1 MATDADLLPGPHPGA
16 GHAGSTM
23 NAASGMSRRSLELR
37 LEDVSKRF
45 GAVVALARSDLVVEP
60 GLLLSLLGPSGC
72 GKTTTL
78 RIIAGFETPDT
89 GRVVIDG
96 RDMSL
101 LPPNRRGLGMVFQNY
116 SLFPH
121 MTVGENI
128 AFGLKMIRTGGA
140 EIRRRVGEMLD
151 LVQLPGHEA
160 RFPHQLSGGQQQ
172 RVALARSLVTDPAV
186 LLLDEPLGALDKNLR
201 ENMQFE
207 LRRIQRAL
215 GITTILVTHDQEEAL
230 TLSDRV
236 VVMNEG
242 RILQIGAPTDVYES
256 PRTRFVSEFL
266 GTSNLFEGALGARD
280 GSGFRELAVRFAE
293 RTVTLRVT
301 AADDVATGPATVA
314 VRPEKITPTAHR
326 PQRGNV
332 LAGRVLGHV
341 FRGSYH
347 AYEVAVAG
355 RADPLFVYCQ
365 ARSRSEDRVF
375 RPGRDVHVSWSAED
389 SIVLAPD
396 D

>member
-1 MATDADLLPGPHPGA
+1 
-16 GHAGSTM
+16 M
-23 NAASGMSRRSLELR
+23 NPVSGASGASRRSLELR
-37 LEDVSKRF
+37 LEGVSKRF
-45 GAVVALARSDLVVEP
+45 GAVTALERADLVVEP

-78 RIIAGFETPDT
+78 RIIAGFEAPDT
-89 GRVVIDG
+89 GRVVIDD
-96 RDMSL
+96 RDMGL
-101 LPPNRRGLGMVFQNY
+101 LPPNKRGLGMVFQNY

-121 MTVGENI
+121 MTVGDNI
-128 AFGLKMIRTGGA
+128 AFGLKMARTDAG

-151 LVQLPGHEA
+151 LVHLPGHEE

-172 RVALARSLVTDPAV
+172 RVALARSLVTNPSV

-207 LRRIQRAL
+207 LRRIQQTL

-242 RILQIGAPTDVYES
+242 RILQVGTPSDVYEY

-266 GTSNLFEGALGARD
+266 GTSNLFEGAIEARRGGRN
-280 GSGFRELAVRFAE
+280 GSGLREFTVRLGE
-293 RTVTLRVT
+293 RVMVLRAT
-301 AADDVATGPATVA
+301 AGDDVAEGPAMMA
-314 VRPEKITPTAHR
+314 VRPEKITPSEHR
-326 PQRGNV
+326 PESGNV
-332 LAGRVLGHV
+332 LEGQVLGHV

-347 AYEVAVAG
+347 AYEVALAG
-355 RADPLFVYCQ
+355 REEPVFVYSQ
-365 ARSRSEDRVF
+365 ARSRSGDRVF
-375 RPGRDVHVSWSAED
+375 KPGQRVHMGWSEED
-389 SIVLAPD
+389 SIILTRD
-396 D
+396 

>member
-1 MATDADLLPGPHPGA
+1 MNTAPDAPGA
-16 GHAGSTM
+16 
-23 NAASGMSRRSLELR
+23 SRGSLELR
-37 LEDVSKRF
+37 LEDVSKHF
-45 GAVVALARSDLVVEP
+45 GTVTALARSDLVVEP

-78 RIIAGFETPDT
+78 RIIAGFEAPDT
-89 GRVVIDG
+89 GRVVIGG

-101 LPPNRRGLGMVFQNY
+101 LPPNKRGLGMVFQNY

-121 MTVGENI
+121 MTVGDNI
-128 AFGLKMIRTGGA
+128 AFGLKMAGTGAG

-151 LVQLPGHEA
+151 LVHLPGHEE

-172 RVALARSLVTDPAV
+172 RVALARSLVTNPSV

-207 LRRIQRAL
+207 LRRIQQTL

-236 VVMNEG
+236 VVMHEG
-242 RILQIGAPTDVYES
+242 RILQTGAPNEVYEY

-266 GTSNLFEGALGARD
+266 GTSNLFEGRLAARGADVGGPREFTVRFGERAVALG
-280 GSGFRELAVRFAE
+280 
-293 RTVTLRVT
+293 VT
-301 AADDVATGPATVA
+301 AGDEVAEGPAMVA
-314 VRPEKITPTAHR
+314 VRPEKITPSEHR
-326 PQRGNV
+326 PDRGNV
-332 LAGRVLGHV
+332 LEGQVLGHV

-347 AYEVAVAG
+347 AYEITFPG
-355 RADPLFVYCQ
+355 REAPVFVYSQ
-365 ARSRSEDRVF
+365 ARSRSGDRVF
-375 RPGRDVHVSWSAED
+375 RPGQRVYVSWSEED
-389 SIVLAPD
+389 SIVLARE
-396 D
+396 

>member
-1 MATDADLLPGPHPGA
+1 MNAIPGA
-16 GHAGSTM
+16 G
-23 NAASGMSRRSLELR
+23 RRSLELR

-45 GAVVALARSDLVVEP
+45 GTVTALERADLTVEP

-78 RIIAGFETPDT
+78 RIIAGFEAPDT
-89 GRVVIDG
+89 GRVIIDG

-128 AFGLKMIRTGGA
+128 AFGLKMARTDAA

-151 LVQLPGHEA
+151 LVHLPGHEE

-172 RVALARSLVTDPAV
+172 RVALARSLVTNPSV

-207 LRRIQRAL
+207 LRRIQQTL

-242 RILQIGAPTDVYES
+242 RILQVGTPNDVYEF

-266 GTSNLFEGALGARD
+266 GTSNLFEGQIDARD
-280 GSGFRELAVRFAE
+280 GGGLRKFTVRFADRAE
-293 RTVTLRVT
+293 VLHVT
-301 AADDVATGPATVA
+301 AGDDVVGGPAMMA
-314 VRPEKITPTAHR
+314 VRPEKITPSEHR
-326 PQRGNV
+326 PESGNV
-332 LAGRVLGHV
+332 LEGEVLGHV

-347 AYEVAVAG
+347 AYEVGLPG
-355 RADPLFVYCQ
+355 REEPVFVYSQ
-365 ARSRSEDRVF
+365 ARSRSGDQVFQPGQRV
-375 RPGRDVHVSWSAED
+375 HMSWSEED
-389 SIVLAPD
+389 SIVLNRD
-396 D
+396 

>member
-1 MATDADLLPGPHPGA
+1 
-16 GHAGSTM
+16 M
-23 NAASGMSRRSLELR
+23 NAAPGASRGSLELR

-45 GAVVALARSDLVVEP
+45 GTVTALERSDLVVEP
-60 GLLLSLLGPSGC
+60 GVLISLLGPSGC

-78 RIIAGFETPDT
+78 RIIAGFEAPDT
-89 GRVVIDG
+89 GRVVIGG

-101 LPPNRRGLGMVFQNY
+101 LPPNKRGLGMVFQNY

-121 MTVGENI
+121 MTVGDNI
-128 AFGLKMIRTGGA
+128 AFGLKMAGTGAG

-151 LVQLPGHEA
+151 LVHLPGHEE

-172 RVALARSLVTDPAV
+172 RVALARSLVTNPSV

-207 LRRIQRAL
+207 LRRIQQTL

-242 RILQIGAPTDVYES
+242 RILQVGTPSDIYEY

-266 GTSNLFEGALGARD
+266 GTSNLFEGRLATRGGDRA
-280 GSGFRELAVRFAE
+280 GGPGGGGPREFTVRFGE
-293 RTVTLRVT
+293 RAVVLGVT
-301 AADDVATGPATVA
+301 AGDEVAEGPAMVA
-314 VRPEKITPTAHR
+314 VRPEKITPTEHR
-326 PQRGNV
+326 PERGNV
-332 LAGRVLGHV
+332 LEGQVLGHV

-347 AYEVAVAG
+347 AYEITFPG
-355 RADPLFVYCQ
+355 REEPVFVYSQ
-365 ARSRSEDRVF
+365 ARSRSGDRVF
-375 RPGRDVHVSWSAED
+375 RPGQRVYVSWSEED
-389 SIVLAPD
+389 SIVLARE
-396 D
+396 

>member
-1 MATDADLLPGPHPGA
+1 MNTTPGA
-16 GHAGSTM
+16 A
-23 NAASGMSRRSLELR
+23 RRSLELR

-45 GAVVALARSDLVVEP
+45 GTVTALERSDLTVEP

-78 RIIAGFETPDT
+78 RIIAGFEAPDT

-128 AFGLKMIRTGGA
+128 AFGLKMARTDAA

-151 LVQLPGHEA
+151 LVHLPGHEE

-172 RVALARSLVTDPAV
+172 RVALARSLVTDPSV

-207 LRRIQRAL
+207 LRRIQQTL
-215 GITTILVTHDQEEAL
+215 GTTTILVTHDQEEAL

-242 RILQIGAPTDVYES
+242 RILQVGTPNDIYES

-266 GTSNLFEGALGARD
+266 GTSNLFEGHIESRNGD
-280 GSGFRELAVRFAE
+280 SFRNFTVRFGDRA
-293 RTVTLRVT
+293 VVLSVT
-301 AADDVATGPATVA
+301 AGDDVAEGPATMA
-314 VRPEKITPTAHR
+314 VRPEKITPSDHR
-326 PQRGNV
+326 PEHGNV
-332 LAGRVLGHV
+332 LEGQVLGHV

-347 AYEVAVAG
+347 AYEVTLTG
-355 RADPLFVYCQ
+355 REEPVFVYSQ
-365 ARSRSEDRVF
+365 ARSRSGDQVF
-375 RPGRDVHVSWSAED
+375 QPGQRMHMSWSEED
-389 SIVLAPD
+389 SVVLTRD
-396 D
+396 

>member
-1 MATDADLLPGPHPGA
+1 
-16 GHAGSTM
+16 M
-23 NAASGMSRRSLELR
+23 NPVSGASGASRRSLELR
-37 LEDVSKRF
+37 LEGVSKRF
-45 GAVVALARSDLVVEP
+45 GAVTALERADLVVEP

-78 RIIAGFETPDT
+78 RIIAGFEAPDT

-96 RDMSL
+96 RDMGL
-101 LPPNRRGLGMVFQNY
+101 LPPNKRGLGMVFQNY

-121 MTVGENI
+121 MTVGDNI
-128 AFGLKMIRTGGA
+128 AFGLKMARTDAG

-151 LVQLPGHEA
+151 LVHLPGHEE

-172 RVALARSLVTDPAV
+172 RVALARSLVTNPSV

-207 LRRIQRAL
+207 LRRIQQTL

-242 RILQIGAPTDVYES
+242 RILQVGTPSDVYEY
-256 PRTRFVSEFL
+256 PHTRFVSEFL
-266 GTSNLFEGALGARD
+266 GTSNLFEGTIEARRGGRN
-280 GSGFRELAVRFAE
+280 GSGLREFTVRLGE
-293 RTVTLRVT
+293 QVMVLRAT
-301 AADDVATGPATVA
+301 AGDDVAEGPAMMA
-314 VRPEKITPTAHR
+314 VRPEKITPSEHR
-326 PQRGNV
+326 PESGNV
-332 LAGRVLGHV
+332 LEGQVLGHV

-347 AYEVAVAG
+347 AYEVALAG
-355 RADPLFVYCQ
+355 REEPVFVYSQ
-365 ARSRSEDRVF
+365 ARSRSGDRVF
-375 RPGRDVHVSWSAED
+375 KPGQRVHMGWSEED
-389 SIVLAPD
+389 SIILTRD
-396 D
+396 

>member
-1 MATDADLLPGPHPGA
+1 MNPVSGA
-16 GHAGSTM
+16 
-23 NAASGMSRRSLELR
+23 SRRSLELR
-37 LEDVSKRF
+37 LEGVSKRF
-45 GAVVALARSDLVVEP
+45 GAVTALERADLVVEP

-78 RIIAGFETPDT
+78 RIIAGFEAPDT

-96 RDMSL
+96 RDMGL
-101 LPPNRRGLGMVFQNY
+101 LPPNKRGLGMVFQNY

-121 MTVGENI
+121 MTVGDNI
-128 AFGLKMIRTGGA
+128 AFGLKMARTDAG

-151 LVQLPGHEA
+151 LVHLPGHEE

-172 RVALARSLVTDPAV
+172 RVALARSLVTNPSV

-207 LRRIQRAL
+207 LRRIQQTL

-242 RILQIGAPTDVYES
+242 RILQVGTPSDVYEY

-266 GTSNLFEGALGARD
+266 GTSNLFEGAIEARRGGRN
-280 GSGFRELAVRFAE
+280 GSGLREFTVRLGE
-293 RTVTLRVT
+293 RVMVLRAT
-301 AADDVATGPATVA
+301 AGDDVAEGPAMMA
-314 VRPEKITPTAHR
+314 VRPEKITPSEHR
-326 PQRGNV
+326 PESGNV
-332 LAGRVLGHV
+332 LEGQVLGHV

-347 AYEVAVAG
+347 AYEVALAG
-355 RADPLFVYCQ
+355 REEPVFVYSQ
-365 ARSRSEDRVF
+365 ARSRSGDRVF
-375 RPGRDVHVSWSAED
+375 KPGQRVHMGWSEED
-389 SIVLAPD
+389 SIILTRD
-396 D
+396 

>member
-1 MATDADLLPGPHPGA
+1 
-16 GHAGSTM
+16 M
-23 NAASGMSRRSLELR
+23 NPVSGASGASRRSLELR
-37 LEDVSKRF
+37 LEGVSKRF
-45 GAVVALARSDLVVEP
+45 GAVTALERADLVVEP

-78 RIIAGFETPDT
+78 RIIAGFEAPDT

-96 RDMSL
+96 RDMGL
-101 LPPNRRGLGMVFQNY
+101 LPPNKRGLGMVFQNY

-121 MTVGENI
+121 MTVGDNI
-128 AFGLKMIRTGGA
+128 AFGLKMARTDAG

-151 LVQLPGHEA
+151 LVHLPGHEE

-172 RVALARSLVTDPAV
+172 RVALARSLVTNPSV

-207 LRRIQRAL
+207 LRRIQQTL

-242 RILQIGAPTDVYES
+242 RILQVGTPSDVYEY

-266 GTSNLFEGALGARD
+266 GTSNLFEGAIEARRGGRN
-280 GSGFRELAVRFAE
+280 GSGLREFTVRLGE
-293 RTVTLRVT
+293 RVMVLRAT
-301 AADDVATGPATVA
+301 AGDDVAEGPAMMA
-314 VRPEKITPTAHR
+314 VRPEKITPSEHR
-326 PQRGNV
+326 PESGNV
-332 LAGRVLGHV
+332 LEGQVLGHV

-347 AYEVAVAG
+347 AYEVALAG
-355 RADPLFVYCQ
+355 REEPVFVYSQ
-365 ARSRSEDRVF
+365 ARSRSGDRVF
-375 RPGRDVHVSWSAED
+375 KPGQRVHMGWSEED
-389 SIVLAPD
+389 SIILTRD
-396 D
+396 

>member
-1 MATDADLLPGPHPGA
+1 MNATPGA
-16 GHAGSTM
+16 T
-23 NAASGMSRRSLELR
+23 RRSLELR
-37 LEDVSKRF
+37 LEGVSKRF
-45 GAVVALARSDLVVEP
+45 GTVTALERADLVVEP

-78 RIIAGFETPDT
+78 RIIAGFEAPDT

-128 AFGLKMIRTGGA
+128 AFGLKMARTEAG
-140 EIRRRVGEMLD
+140 EIGRRVGEMLD
-151 LVQLPGHEA
+151 LVHLPGHEE

-172 RVALARSLVTDPAV
+172 RVALARSLVTNPSV

-207 LRRIQRAL
+207 LRRIQRTL

-242 RILQIGAPTDVYES
+242 RILQVGTPSDVYEY

-266 GTSNLFEGALGARD
+266 GTSNLFEGSLEARN
-280 GSGFRELAVRFAE
+280 GGGFREFTVRFGE
-293 RTVTLRVT
+293 RAVALRVT
-301 AADDVATGPATVA
+301 AGDEVAAGPAMMA
-314 VRPEKITPTAHR
+314 VRPEKITPSEHR
-326 PQRGNV
+326 PERGNV
-332 LAGRVLGHV
+332 LEGEVLGHV

-347 AYEVAVAG
+347 AYEVTLAG
-355 RADPLFVYCQ
+355 REAPVFVYSQ
-365 ARSRSEDRVF
+365 ARSRSGDRVF
-375 RPGRDVHVSWSAED
+375 RPGQRVHVSWNEED
-389 SIVLAPD
+389 SVVLTRD
-396 D
+396 

>member
-1 MATDADLLPGPHPGA
+1 
-16 GHAGSTM
+16 M
-23 NAASGMSRRSLELR
+23 NAASGAPGGARRSLELR
-37 LEDVSKRF
+37 LEDVSKHF
-45 GAVVALARSDLVVEP
+45 GAVTALERSNLTVAP
-60 GLLLSLLGPSGC
+60 GVLLSLLGPSGC

-78 RIIAGFETPDT
+78 RIIAGFEAPDT

-96 RDMSL
+96 RDVSP
-101 LPPNRRGLGMVFQNY
+101 LPPNKRGLGMVFQNY

-121 MTVGENI
+121 MKVGENI
-128 AFGLKMIRTGGA
+128 AFGLRMARVAAG

-151 LVQLPGHEA
+151 LVHLPGHEE

-172 RVALARSLVTDPAV
+172 RVALARSLVTNPSV

-242 RILQIGAPTDVYES
+242 RILQAGTPSEVYES

-266 GTSNLFEGALGARD
+266 GTSNLFEGRLAAHEGAGPRAFTARF
-280 GSGFRELAVRFAE
+280 GERAVA
-293 RTVTLRVT
+293 LRV
-301 AADDVATGPATVA
+301 AAGGDVAEGPATVA
-314 VRPEKITPTAHR
+314 VRPEKITPSEDR
-326 PQRGNV
+326 PERGNV
-332 LAGRVLGHV
+332 LEGEVLGHV

-347 AYEVAVAG
+347 AYEVTFAG
-355 RADPLFVYCQ
+355 REAPVFVYSQ
-365 ARSRSEDRVF
+365 ARSRSRDRVF
-375 RPGRDVHVSWSAED
+375 QPGQRVYVSWSEED
-389 SIVLAPD
+389 SIVLGRD
-396 D
+396 

>member
-1 MATDADLLPGPHPGA
+1 
-16 GHAGSTM
+16 M
-23 NAASGMSRRSLELR
+23 NAVPGTSRRSLELR

-45 GAVVALARSDLVVEP
+45 GAVTALERADLAVEP

-78 RIIAGFETPDT
+78 RIIAGFEAPDT

-96 RDMSL
+96 RDMGL
-101 LPPNRRGLGMVFQNY
+101 LPPNKRGLGMVFQNY

-121 MTVGENI
+121 MTVGDNI
-128 AFGLKMIRTGGA
+128 AFGLKMAGA
-140 EIRRRVGEMLD
+140 GAGEIRRRVGEMLD
-151 LVQLPGHEA
+151 LVHLPGHEE

-172 RVALARSLVTDPAV
+172 RVALARSLVTDPSV

-207 LRRIQRAL
+207 LRRIQQAL

-242 RILQIGAPTDVYES
+242 RILQVGTPSDVYEY

-266 GTSNLFEGALGARD
+266 GTSNLFEGAIEARR
-280 GSGFRELAVRFAE
+280 GGRNGGGLREFTVRFGE
-293 RTVTLRVT
+293 RAVVLRVT
-301 AADDVATGPATVA
+301 AGDDVAGGPAMMA
-314 VRPEKITPTAHR
+314 VRPEKITPSEHR
-326 PQRGNV
+326 PESGNM
-332 LAGRVLGHV
+332 LEGRVLGHV

-347 AYEVAVAG
+347 AYEVTLAG
-355 RADPLFVYCQ
+355 REEPVFVYSQ
-365 ARSRSEDRVF
+365 ARSRSGDRVF
-375 RPGRDVHVSWSAED
+375 KPGQRMHLSWSEED
-389 SIVLAPD
+389 SVILTRD
-396 D
+396 

>member
-1 MATDADLLPGPHPGA
+1 
-16 GHAGSTM
+16 M
-23 NAASGMSRRSLELR
+23 NPVSGASGASRRSLELR
-37 LEDVSKRF
+37 LEGVSKRF
-45 GAVVALARSDLVVEP
+45 GAVTALERADLVVEP

-78 RIIAGFETPDT
+78 RIIAGFEAPDT

-96 RDMSL
+96 RDMGL
-101 LPPNRRGLGMVFQNY
+101 LPPNKRGLGMVFQNY

-121 MTVGENI
+121 MTVGDNI
-128 AFGLKMIRTGGA
+128 AFGLKMARTDAG

-151 LVQLPGHEA
+151 LVHLPGHEE

-172 RVALARSLVTDPAV
+172 RVALARSLVTNPSV

-207 LRRIQRAL
+207 LRRIQQTL

-242 RILQIGAPTDVYES
+242 RILQVGTPSDVYEY
-256 PRTRFVSEFL
+256 PHTRFVSEFL
-266 GTSNLFEGALGARD
+266 GTSNLFEGAIEARRGGRNGGGLREFTVRLG
-280 GSGFRELAVRFAE
+280 EQVM
-293 RTVTLRVT
+293 VLRAT
-301 AADDVATGPATVA
+301 AGDDVAEGPAMMA
-314 VRPEKITPTAHR
+314 VRPEKITPSEHR
-326 PQRGNV
+326 PESGNV
-332 LAGRVLGHV
+332 LEGQVLGHV

-347 AYEVAVAG
+347 AYEVALAG
-355 RADPLFVYCQ
+355 REEPVFVYSQ
-365 ARSRSEDRVF
+365 ARSRSGDRVF
-375 RPGRDVHVSWSAED
+375 KPGQRVHMGWSEED
-389 SIVLAPD
+389 SIILTRD
-396 D
+396 

>member
-1 MATDADLLPGPHPGA
+1 
-16 GHAGSTM
+16 M
-23 NAASGMSRRSLELR
+23 NATPGTSRRSLELR
-37 LEDVSKRF
+37 LEGVSKRF
-45 GAVVALARSDLVVEP
+45 GTVTALERADLTVEP

-78 RIIAGFETPDT
+78 RIIAGFEAPDT
-89 GRVVIDG
+89 GRVVIDD
-96 RDMSL
+96 RDMGL
-101 LPPNRRGLGMVFQNY
+101 LPPNKRGLGMVFQNY

-128 AFGLKMIRTGGA
+128 AFGLKMARTDAG

-151 LVQLPGHEA
+151 LVHLPGHEE

-172 RVALARSLVTDPAV
+172 RVALARSLVTNPSV

-207 LRRIQRAL
+207 LRRIQQTL

-242 RILQIGAPTDVYES
+242 RILQVGTPNDVYEY

-266 GTSNLFEGALGARD
+266 GTSNLFEGHIDARNGD
-280 GSGFRELAVRFAE
+280 SVRTFTVRFGDRAE
-293 RTVTLRVT
+293 VLRVT
-301 AADDVATGPATVA
+301 AGEDVAEGPAMMA
-314 VRPEKITPTAHR
+314 VRPEKITPSDDR
-326 PQRGNV
+326 PERGNV
-332 LAGRVLGHV
+332 LEGEVLGHV

-347 AYEVAVAG
+347 AYEVTLAG
-355 RADPLFVYCQ
+355 REEPVFVYSQ
-365 ARSRSEDRVF
+365 ARSRSGDQVF
-375 RPGRDVHVSWSAED
+375 QPGQRVHVSWSEED
-389 SIVLAPD
+389 SIILTRD
-396 D
+396 

>member
-1 MATDADLLPGPHPGA
+1 MDGDKVGDETSDAMTAPPMP
-16 GHAGSTM
+16 S
-23 NAASGMSRRSLELR
+23 SVSRRSLELR

-45 GAVVALARSDLVVEP
+45 GAVTALERADLVVEP
-60 GLLLSLLGPSGC
+60 GLLVSLLGPSGC

-78 RIIAGFETPDT
+78 RIIAGFEAPDT

-121 MTVGENI
+121 MTVGQNI
-128 AFGLKMIRTGGA
+128 AFGLKMARTEVA

-151 LVQLPGHEA
+151 LVHLPGHEE

-172 RVALARSLVTDPAV
+172 RVALARSLVTNPSV

-207 LRRIQRAL
+207 LRRIQQTL

-242 RILQIGAPTDVYES
+242 RILQAGTPNDVYEY

-266 GTSNLFEGALGARD
+266 GTSNLFEGNLAARSGNN
-280 GSGFRELAVRFAE
+280 GSREFTIRFGDRAV
-293 RTVTLRVT
+293 VLRVS
-301 AADDVATGPATVA
+301 AADEVAAGSAVVA
-314 VRPEKITPTAHR
+314 VRPEKIALSEAR
-326 PQRGNV
+326 PEHGNV
-332 LAGRVLGHV
+332 LEGEVFGHV

-347 AYEVAVAG
+347 AYEVTLAG
-355 RADPLFVYCQ
+355 REAPVFVYRQ
-365 ARSRSEDRVF
+365 ARSRSGDQVF
-375 RPGRDVHVSWSAED
+375 RLGQRVHASWSEED
-389 SIVLAPD
+389 SIVLTRD
-396 D
+396 